1 MKQNNKNID
10 KKEIEIPNPEKED
23 YLPKI
28 IDIRL
33 SRRKSVKYFS
43 LYFFVL
49 NMIYILFGILFFCAT
64 YVTRYFIT
72 DPDTFWSINMKKPY
86 LLKLQRFTAALGMY
100 LVCSS
105 IFSIMDNIV
114 IYFHVIKGGLKRRL
128 NYANY
133 IFFFLQIFSFIFCL
147 YGILS
152 YKKLIILFP
161 IIFSYSYFNLIAA
174 IIYFMLIKRSLSVEN
189 LFLLSIQRMTLH
201 NKHFKNEFES
211 KLNKKEL

>member
-1 MKQNNKNID
+1 MKQNNKDIN
-10 KKEIEIPNPEKED
+10 KKEIEIPNPEQDD

-49 NMIYILFGILFFCAT
+49 NIIYILLGILFFCAT
-64 YVTRYFIT
+64 NVTRYFIT
-72 DPDTFWSINMKKPY
+72 DPDTFWSINMEKPH

-100 LVCSS
+100 LICSS

-114 IYFHVIKGGLKRRL
+114 IYYHVIKGGLKRRL
-128 NYANY
+128 QYAHY
-133 IFFFLQIFSFIFCL
+133 IFFFLQVFSFIFCL

-161 IIFSYSYFNLIAA
+161 IIFLYS
-174 IIYFMLIKRSLSVEN
+174 
-189 LFLLSIQRMTLH
+189 
-201 NKHFKNEFES
+201 
-211 KLNKKEL
+211 

>member
-1 MKQNNKNID
+1 MDKNNKDIN
-10 KKEIEIPNPEKED
+10 KKEIEIPSPEQED

-49 NMIYILFGILFFCAT
+49 NIIFILFGILFFCAT

-114 IYFHVIKGGLKRRL
+114 IYIHVIKGGLKRRL
-128 NYANY
+128 QYANY
-133 IFFFLQIFSFIFCL
+133 IFF
-147 YGILS
+147 S
-152 YKKLIILFP
+152 YKF
-161 IIFSYSYFNLIAA
+161 
-174 IIYFMLIKRSLSVEN
+174 
-189 LFLLSIQRMTLH
+189 FLLFFACMEFYLT
-201 NKHFKNEFES
+201 KN
-211 KLNKKEL
+211 